1 MNLKFVLFCFI
12 CCGFFSYFFFFNHVE
27 VQPSY
32 ILQSDF
38 RGFLFQRILRFL
50 FSFSLAFLLL
60 NGILM
65 FIPVIIYIYIYI
77 LIFML
82 CAVFW
87 MSIYIYILIFMLCAV
102 FWMPEIRRWVVYR
115 HEYVSCFW
123 EGQCGVELREDWEPS
138 LFAYKTN
145 KKSGS

>member
-65 FIPVIIYIYIYI
+65 FIPVIIYIYIYFDI
-77 LIFML
+77 HAL
-82 CAVFW
+82 CCFLDVN
-87 MSIYIYILIFMLCAV
+87 IYIYFDIHALC
-102 FWMPEIRRWVVYR
+102 
-115 HEYVSCFW
+115 CFLDARDQKV
-123 EGQCGVELREDWEPS
+123 GCLS
-138 LFAYKTN
+138 T
-145 KKSGS
+145 